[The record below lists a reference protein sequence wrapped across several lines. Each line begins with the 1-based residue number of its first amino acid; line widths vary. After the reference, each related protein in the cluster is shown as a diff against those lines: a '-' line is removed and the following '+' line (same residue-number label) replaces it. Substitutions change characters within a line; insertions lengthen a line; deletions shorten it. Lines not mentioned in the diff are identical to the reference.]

1 MGKLSRPFSPSARE
15 AVAAL
20 SEQVL
25 IASEQSASLSFDRA
39 ALQELSG
46 RQRV

>member
-25 IASEQSASLSFDRA
+25 IASEHGASLNFDRE
-39 ALQELSG
+39 ALQALLD
-46 RQRV
+46 RQQV